1 MKQNK
6 KGAIIIEGHVQ
17 GLANTRSLG
26 TKGIPVYVIDSGNCV
41 ARYSKYCK
49 KFFKCPDY
57 KSDEIASFLIKL
69 AKSENIKDWVLIPSN
84 DHAVYTIAKH
94 KVELEK
100 YYKVITEDFD
110 IVEKIYDKSK
120 LLEIADSIG
129 LPIPKTCSYDKVQ
142 PNAINLQFPI
152 LTRGKEGKSFYHATG
167 KKAFKAKSIEELY
180 EQLEFIENKVG
191 LVKSMSQELIPY
203 DGSNKT
209 ISFTAFCEKGHI
221 KTYWMG
227 VKLREHPIDFG
238 TATFTESVFLE
249 DCLNQSKVLLKE
261 LKYTGVCEVEYL
273 RDPRDDKYKLIEI
286 NPRTWLWVGQA
297 IANGIDFPSIIYNYV
312 NCIKNEYPSS
322 YETGLKWYNP
332 YTDLIYGLLGIW
344 KKSFSIKDFVSKYRG
359 EKINCLT
366 YKNDNLPAIM
376 YGILLIKIA
385 RSR

>member
-26 TKGIPVYVIDSGNCV
+26 SKGIPVYVIDSGNCV

-49 KFFKCPDY
+49 KFFKCPEY
-57 KSDEIASFLIKL
+57 NSDELAGFLIDL

-84 DHAVYTIAKH
+84 DHAVFTIAKH
-94 KVELEK
+94 KVNLVK
-100 YYKVITEDFD
+100 YYKIITEDLET
-110 IVEKIYDKSK
+110 VKKIYDKSE

-167 KKAFKAKSIEELY
+167 KKAFKANNHQELY
-180 EQLEFIENKVG
+180 EQLVFIENKVG
-191 LVKSMSQELIPY
+191 LAKSMSQELIPY

-209 ISFTAFCEKGHI
+209 ISFTAFCEKGYI

-238 TATFTESVFLE
+238 TATFTESVFVE
-249 DCLNQSKVLLKE
+249 DCLNQSRLLLQE

-273 RDPRDDKYKLIEI
+273 QDPRDGNYKLIEI

-297 IANGIDFPSIIYNYV
+297 IANGIDYPMMIYNYV
-312 NCIKNEYPSS
+312 NGIKNEFPNN
-322 YETGLKWYNP
+322 YEVGGKWFNP

-344 KKSFSIKDFVSKYRG
+344 KKAFTLREFLFKSKG
-359 EKINCLT
+359 KKINCLT
-366 YKNDNLPAIM
+366 YKKDNLPLIM
-376 YGILLIKIA
+376 YGFLLLKMV